1 MLEVLPKE
9 VRDGLDAA
17 MKRDRKRQSRLRL
30 QVGEAIFPVLR
41 LSDDEMQLDASL
53 TPHLR
58 GLVDLFDGARHI
70 AQCLIVASTE
80 ENGVLVCGFK
90 RSTNVTEGPA
100 LDYWRDENAPV
111 ALLPKGRG

>member
-1 MLEVLPKE
+1 MLEFLPKD

-17 MKRDRKRQSRLRL
+17 RKRDRCRQARLRV
-30 QVGEAIFPVLR
+30 QVGGAVFPVRR
-41 LSDDEMQLDASL
+41 LSDTEMELDASL

-70 AQCLIVASTE
+70 AQCLIVASTQD
-80 ENGVLVCGFK
+80 NGVLICEFK
-90 RSTNVTEGPA
+90 RVTNVTEGPA

-111 ALLPKGRG
+111 GFLTKGKI